1 LAALGPDLPPA
12 RLPGRS
18 DFPEQQLQ
26 PLPCARFSAD
36 NVCGADA
43 LRSFVA
49 WASRR
54 SADIDAKY
62 GAVRKARGESSPHVG
77 HSRARPDSAIGLTSV
92 KGPHCGQ
99 R

>member
-1 LAALGPDLPPA
+1 LAPDFSLPPLA
-12 RLPGRS
+12 GRA

-26 PLPCARFSAD
+26 PLPCVRFSAD

-62 GAVRKARGESSPHVG
+62 GAVRKARGESSPHMG
-77 HSRARPDSAIGLTSV
+77 HSSARPDSAIGLTSV